1 MAAANQ
7 DTTRPQNT
15 RAIMSFLREHAPFSS
30 MDDTHLAHF
39 AEHATLSFYADGDVV
54 LSPEDGQA
62 KQFYVVKQGRIRGER
77 QHKTEERTETTFEI
91 SQGECFPLA
100 ALVGERPTRTLHR
113 AAGDTFCLSIEKKDF
128 VTLISERSEE
138 RRVGKEC
145 RSRWSRDH

>member
-1 MAAANQ
+1 MSAGNPPRATRTRTNSAMAAANQ

-77 QHKTEERTETTFEI
+77 QHKTE
-91 SQGECFPLA
+91 
-100 ALVGERPTRTLHR
+100 
-113 AAGDTFCLSIEKKDF
+113 
-128 VTLISERSEE
+128 RSEE

-145 RSRWSRDH
+145 RSRWSPYH